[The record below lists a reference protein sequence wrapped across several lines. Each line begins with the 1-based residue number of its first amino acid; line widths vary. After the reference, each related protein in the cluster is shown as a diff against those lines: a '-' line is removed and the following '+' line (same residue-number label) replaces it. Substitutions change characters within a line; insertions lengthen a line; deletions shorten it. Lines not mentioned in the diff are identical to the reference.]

1 MWHCASV
8 LRGHKIDHSGWR
20 VDRARPR
27 RAAGPPALSRRQSKG
42 SRRDSPSAPPPLS
55 QRGDLVE
62 DKPWHPWFDPAN
74 PIAPL
79 GYATSYRAGAAASD
93 SDATFAFVTVKLSGQ
108 CHALFLRACP
118 VDDATLTVRWRQ

>member
-27 RAAGPPALSRRQSKG
+27 RAAGPPALSRRQSKD
-42 SRRDSPSAPPPLS
+42 SRRESPSAPPPLS

-74 PIAPL
+74 PVAPL

-118 VDDATLTVRWRQ
+118 VDDATLTVR